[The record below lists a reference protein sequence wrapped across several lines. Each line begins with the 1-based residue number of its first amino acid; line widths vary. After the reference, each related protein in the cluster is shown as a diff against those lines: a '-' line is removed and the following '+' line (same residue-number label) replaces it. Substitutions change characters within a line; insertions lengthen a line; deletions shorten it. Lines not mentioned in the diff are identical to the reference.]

1 MSPTP
6 GSGFFPARQCQTG
19 ESGRR
24 KDTEVEEKC
33 LDWAV
38 DYFEEAVL
46 EYLPVFEKHLSVRP
60 KHCAGV
66 VQLPIL
72 LLRDGPW

>member
-1 MSPTP
+1 M
-6 GSGFFPARQCQTG
+6 
-19 ESGRR
+19 
-24 KDTEVEEKC
+24 
-33 LDWAV
+33 DWAL
-38 DYFEEAVL
+38 DYFGQVVL